1 MAEKKKGSW
10 GMAKISF
17 FAICAAAVLYLVG
30 VVLSALGLHL
40 RVVSALQGIA
50 SALMICIVA
59 VVAWSYVRHKTF
71 VTKLLYII
79 CLLLVI
85 VGIIV
90 PLVM

>member
-1 MAEKKKGSW
+1 MAEKKKSTW
-10 GMAKISF
+10 GLAKVAF
-17 FAICAAAVLYLVG
+17 YAICAAAILYLVG

-40 RVVSALQGIA
+40 RVVSALQGVA

-59 VVAWSYVRHKTF
+59 VVAWSYVRHRTIAI
-71 VTKLLYII
+71 KLLYII